1 MDFIIDSLRTDWQA
15 FLAYS
20 PRLLYAAIVLVVFA
34 IVARVFGHLLGRV
47 MRRSERLRPNERYV
61 RRLLSWTVRVV
72 GVMLALGVMGFEGI
86 AASLLA
92 TGGVVAIVLGFA
104 FREIGENLLAG
115 LFMAFSRPFE
125 VGDLIKTGGLTGSVR
140 AIDIRSVHIRTFD
153 ACDVFVPSAQ
163 IFRVEL
169 YNYTRDGLRRPSF
182 TVGVAYHDEPDAV
195 IDLLEGTVRGTED
208 VLPKPAARVQISAFA
223 ASHIEYEVLFW
234 VDLNTSRRDLL
245 SLCNDVKIRCWR
257 ALREADMTF
266 STDVST
272 ALDIK
277 TLPPVALES

>member
-1 MDFIIDSLRTDWQA
+1 MDFIINSLRTDWQA

-34 IVARVFGHLLGRV
+34 IAARVFGHLVGRV

-61 RRLLSWTVRVV
+61 RRLLTWTVRVV
-72 GVMLALGVMGFEGI
+72 GVMAALGVMGFEGI

-115 LFMAFSRPFE
+115 LFLAFSRPFE
-125 VGDLIKTGGLTGSVR
+125 VGDLIKTGGLTGTVR

-182 TVGVAYHDEPDAV
+182 TVGVAYHDEPDVV
-195 IDLLEGTVRGTED
+195 IDLLERTVRDTGD
-208 VLPKPAARVQISAFA
+208 VLPEPAARVQISNFA

-234 VDLNTSRRDLL
+234 ADLNTSRRDLL

-257 ALREADMTF
+257 ALQEADMTF